1 MFLNKAIVQSMFK
14 RVASENGPLVLKLQS
29 YSQIFV
35 VKHID

>member
-1 MFLNKAIVQSMFK
+1 MCFNKPTVQSMFK
-14 RVASENGPLVLKLQS
+14 NVASGNDPLVLILKS